1 MEVSILTLQEL
12 FVKPVRYEVPPF
24 QRRYIWNQE
33 QQWEPLWNDVQNTA
47 ERYLGEGEPVPN
59 QKPSHFLGAVVL
71 QQQPNRTAM
80 LETRIVVDG
89 QQRLTTL
96 QLLLDAVQEVFEQR
110 PDISDYPARR
120 LSRLVLNDEVYHGD
134 DPDRAF
140 KVWPTMDDQN
150 AFRHAMHNDLP
161 SEQHRESS
169 IVQAHE
175 YFKQQVTT
183 WLDEN
188 PEENE
193 TRAEALE
200 RALANLLQMVVID
213 LAIAEDPHIIFET
226 LNARG
231 TPLLE
236 SDLVKNMILYEVGKS
251 NVLGDTHD
259 PSRFWNFTGN
269 WWSKE
274 IRQGRLIRARIDVF
288 LNYWIIMRRREE
300 VMANKVFS
308 EFRRYVDD
316 SDQSIELIATDM
328 ARIGESYV
336 ELEEGQLP
344 SMETFLYRR
353 DVMQSGIMN
362 PILLWLLSSEVP
374 QEQVQK
380 GLRALESYLVRR
392 MVCRKTTMGL
402 NRLFIALVGVLEEAG
417 ATSAGDTIVKYLG
430 DQKSNVGLWPTD
442 LEVESAFAK
451 LPLYWLLTRGRL
463 RLVLEGIEEELRTD
477 KVEVKAVPRNLTIEH
492 IMPQGW
498 REHWPLPSQV
508 DDTAKASSERNQMI
522 HTIGNLTL
530 VNRRLNPALS
540 NSPWSDK
547 RTTIEEHSVLFLNKN
562 LLSDADEIWDEA
574 AIESRSQRLFQEA
587 VKVWPYADKI

>member
-1 MEVSILTLQEL
+1 
-12 FVKPVRYEVPPF
+12 
-24 QRRYIWNQE
+24 
-33 QQWEPLWNDVQNTA
+33 
-47 ERYLGEGEPVPN
+47 
-59 QKPSHFLGAVVL
+59 
-71 QQQPNRTAM
+71 
-80 LETRIVVDG
+80 
-89 QQRLTTL
+89 
-96 QLLLDAVQEVFEQR
+96 
-110 PDISDYPARR
+110 
-120 LSRLVLNDEVYHGD
+120 
-134 DPDRAF
+134 
-140 KVWPTMDDQN
+140 
-150 AFRHAMHNDLP
+150 
-161 SEQHRESS
+161 
-169 IVQAHE
+169 
-175 YFKQQVTT
+175 
-183 WLDEN
+183 
-188 PEENE
+188 
-193 TRAEALE
+193 
-200 RALANLLQMVVID
+200 
-213 LAIAEDPHIIFET
+213 
-226 LNARG
+226 
-231 TPLLE
+231 
-236 SDLVKNMILYEVGKS
+236 MILYEVGKS

-430 DQKSNVGLWPTD
+430 AQKSNVGLWPTD